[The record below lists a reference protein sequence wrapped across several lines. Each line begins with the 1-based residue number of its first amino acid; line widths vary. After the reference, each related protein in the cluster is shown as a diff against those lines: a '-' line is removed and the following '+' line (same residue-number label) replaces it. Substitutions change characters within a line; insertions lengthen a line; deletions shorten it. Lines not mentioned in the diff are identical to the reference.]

1 MTAVEEME
9 ASSMTAIPT
18 SAGARR
24 FLALAATLPLFAA
37 AGAVRA
43 ETVFVG
49 DTQVLAVTTNCS
61 GNISVGETA
70 RFTYRPAGP
79 GLGNGADS
87 YLAYVGSRSSYTMT
101 TPNNTFRAGIN
112 YAAQGLGSR
121 LTLTNTTAGI
131 TGWTQ
136 NPATITT
143 TTTSAELVSTFANF
157 WGVKG
162 CTATIRSNL
171 LKMN

>member
-1 MTAVEEME
+1 MTAGLAKENPAMG
-9 ASSMTAIPT
+9 SIRT

-24 FLALAATLPLFAA
+24 PLVLAAAA
-37 AGAVRA
+37 FLLATAGAARA

-49 DTQVLAVTTNCS
+49 DTMVLSVTTACA

-70 RFTYRPAGP
+70 RFTYRPTGA

-87 YLAYVGSRSSYTMT
+87 YLAYVGARSSYAMT
-101 TPNNTFRAGIN
+101 VPNNTFRAGVN
-112 YAAQGLGSR
+112 YAAQSLGSR
-121 LTLTNTTAGI
+121 LTLTSSTAGV
-131 TGWTQ
+131 TGWSQ
-136 NPATITT
+136 NPATIGAATP
-143 TTTSAELVSTFANF
+143 SAELVATFANF